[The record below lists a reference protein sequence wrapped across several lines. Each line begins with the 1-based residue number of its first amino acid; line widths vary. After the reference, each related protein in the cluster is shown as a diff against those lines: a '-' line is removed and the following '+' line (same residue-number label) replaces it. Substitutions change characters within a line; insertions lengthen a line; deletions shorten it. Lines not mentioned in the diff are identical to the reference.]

1 MSLKPQ
7 DIVILLKL
15 VVRENYYGVAVSHG
29 PYAAPPWT
37 YHELAYELF
46 LSPSEVHAGIRR
58 AAESGLLVMSKRTPV
73 IRALEEFLIHGI
85 KYVFPPQ
92 RGGMTRGLA
101 TSYAGPPLDQL
112 FMKTAEP
119 PPVWPYP
126 EGPTRGTEFSPL
138 YKTVP
143 RAAQR
148 DPKLYEMLVLVDAI
162 RDGRA
167 RESDLAIMEL
177 RKRLGRG

>member
-7 DIVILLKL
+7 DVVILLKL
-15 VVRENYYGVAVSHG
+15 VARENQQGATGTRGAFES
-29 PYAAPPWT
+29 PSWT
-37 YHELAYELF
+37 YHGLAYDLF
-46 LSPSEVHAGIRR
+46 LSPSEVHAGIHR
-58 AAESGLLVMSKRTPV
+58 AAEAGLLIMSKRVPV
-73 IRALEEFLIHGI
+73 IRAMEEFLIHGI
-85 KYVFPPQ
+85 KYVFPPR

-119 PPVWPYP
+119 PPVWPFP

-143 RAAQR
+143 KAAVR
-148 DPKLYEMLVLVDAI
+148 DQKLYEMLVLVDAI

-167 RESDLAIMEL
+167 RESELAIMEL
-177 RKRLGRG
+177 RKRLGRE

>member
-1 MSLKPQ
+1 MSIKPQ
-7 DIVILLKL
+7 DVVILLKL
-15 VVRENYYGVAVSHG
+15 VARGNDHG
-29 PYAAPPWT
+29 TIQAPDIFESPSWT

-58 AAESGLLVMSKRTPV
+58 AAESGLLVMSKRIPV

-85 KYVFPPQ
+85 KYVFPP
-92 RGGMTRGLA
+92 RKGGMTRGLA
-101 TSYAGPPLDQL
+101 TSYAGPPLDKL
-112 FMKTAEP
+112 LVTTVGP

-126 EGPTRGTEFSPL
+126 EGPTRGIEFSPL

-143 RAAQR
+143 QAAQR
-148 DPKLYEMLVLVDAI
+148 DQKLYEMLVLVDAI

-167 RESDLAIMEL
+167 RESGLAIMEL
-177 RKRLGRG
+177 RKRLGR